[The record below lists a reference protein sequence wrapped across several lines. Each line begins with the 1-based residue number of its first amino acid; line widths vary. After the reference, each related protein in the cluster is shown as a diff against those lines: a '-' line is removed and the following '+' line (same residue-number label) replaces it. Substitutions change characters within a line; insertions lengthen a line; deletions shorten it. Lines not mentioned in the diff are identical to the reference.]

1 LKLSKKKII
10 LLIVAAV
17 LVAALAGALWLRSS
31 HIFIEGKAYPA
42 KAETLDLRGTGITV
56 GEYEALTA
64 ALPDCD
70 ITWQIPFQGS
80 LYAEQTQKIAFSSLT
95 AEEVPVLDYFS
106 DLTRIDASGCTDY
119 PLLMQV
125 KAAHPDAELVYDVTI
140 DGQSWHHDATQL
152 RITGLTD
159 EDIALMQYLPSLE
172 TVDASACTDLDQLK
186 KLQQTYPQLTVS
198 YFVPVCGSSYDRFAT
213 ELKLENADGAEL
225 MELLSHM
232 PMLETVT
239 INEPAGQAADLLA
252 LVEAYPEVAFTWTRE
267 VLGVSISSNDV
278 EADLSG
284 TDPESLEYIEKEMA
298 WFPAVEKL
306 ILCDLGYDHETMAAF
321 REKMRPEYKVVW
333 NIVICE
339 LEVRTDDIYYMPSK
353 YNKVVTQDEAYL
365 LKYMEDLICI
375 DVGHRALT
383 SCEWAAYMP
392 NLQYLVLADSQIS
405 DISPLAG
412 LKKLVF
418 LEIFITQVTDYS
430 PLLGCTALEDLNISF
445 TKGDPE
451 PLKQMTWLKR
461 LWWADA
467 PVTEEEMRPY
477 LPGVEFFFW
486 KNSSTG
492 GTWRQGQRYYE
503 MRDILGMHYM
513 WG

>member
-1 LKLSKKKII
+1 MKIQKKKILLLILI
-10 LLIVAAV
+10 LLLVAVAA
-17 LVAALAGALWLRSS
+17 GILWYRNT
-31 HIFIEGKAYPA
+31 HIFIGDHAYPSRA
-42 KAETLDLRGTGITV
+42 TSLDLRGTGITIE
-56 GEYEALTA
+56 EYEALTA
-64 ALPDCD
+64 ALPECD

-80 LYAEQTQKIAFSSLT
+80 LYAEETQKIAFSHLT
-95 AEEVPVLDYFS
+95 MEEKDILHYFS
-106 DLTRIDASGCTDY
+106 DLERIDATGCTDY
-119 PLLMQV
+119 PLLMEV
-125 KAAHPDAELVYDVTI
+125 RAEYPNAELLYDVTI
-140 DGQSWHHDATQL
+140 DGQSWPQNASELTV
-152 RITGLTD
+152 TALTD
-159 EDIALMQYLPSLE
+159 DDISLMQYLFDLK

-186 KLQQTYPQLTVS
+186 KLQEAYPHLTVFYS
-198 YFVPVCGSSYDRFAT
+198 VPVCGESYDRFT
-213 ELKLENADGAEL
+213 TQLNLEHADGAEL
-225 MELLSHM
+225 MALVGHM
-232 PMLETVT
+232 PNLETVT
-239 INEPAGQAADLLA
+239 ITEPAGQASDLIALAD
-252 LVEAYPEVAFTWTRE
+252 AYPDVHFSWTRE
-267 VLGVSISSNDV
+267 VLGHTITSSDTEV
-278 EADLSG
+278 DLSG
-284 TDPESLEYIEKEMA
+284 TTPESLEAIAEDMA

-333 NIVICE
+333 NIIICE

-353 YNKVVTQDEAYL
+353 FNKVVTQDEAYL

-375 DVGHRALT
+375 DVGHRAIT
-383 SCEWAAYMP
+383 TCEWAAYMP
-392 NLQYLVLADSQIS
+392 NLQYLVLADTAIS

-412 LKKLVF
+412 LDKLVF
-418 LEIFITQVTDYS
+418 LEIFITNVTDYS
-430 PLLGCTALEDLNISF
+430 PLLTCTALEDLNISF

-467 PVTEEEMRPY
+467 PVTEEEMRPH